1 MKQKEIND
9 VKKKTEYSWAIFVSI
24 FLLTKKKTARKQ
36 DYGKGDGQDSEKA
49 DSLNEGKE
57 KAQEME
63 SFLEKQP
70 DSPSDGLRRDSP
82 IGSAATWARDY
93 CQLKMNEN

>member
-1 MKQKEIND
+1 MFYKEENLQAFWLFGIISAIFGGIY
-9 VKKKTEYSWAIFVSI
+9 TIFVSI

-82 IGSAATWARDY
+82 IGSSAT
-93 CQLKMNEN
+93 